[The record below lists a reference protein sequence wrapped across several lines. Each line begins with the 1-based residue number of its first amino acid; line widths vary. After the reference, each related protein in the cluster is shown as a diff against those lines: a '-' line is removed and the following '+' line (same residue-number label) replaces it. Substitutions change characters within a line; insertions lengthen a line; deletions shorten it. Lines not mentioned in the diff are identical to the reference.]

1 MCHAGVPSR
10 NQTDPPLLVVPDK
23 RRIIALLCSRLVYVD
38 VDGSDPAISD
48 VCKDTGDLYY
58 QVYTQDCDT
67 GLGWVRYLESYCEK
81 KHSRCLKSAV
91 VQTPLH
97 SRTSLA
103 CLKKTPQWRA
113 KAACSKQILAYF
125 RSKYS
130 ENATLEYEKLMK
142 ISAQQRQFL
151 RQVYFSRH

>member
-67 GLGWVRYLESYCEK
+67 GLG
-81 KHSRCLKSAV
+81 
-91 VQTPLH
+91 
-97 SRTSLA
+97 
-103 CLKKTPQWRA
+103 
-113 KAACSKQILAYF
+113 
-125 RSKYS
+125 
-130 ENATLEYEKLMK
+130 
-142 ISAQQRQFL
+142 
-151 RQVYFSRH
+151 